1 MRGHYGP
8 GPGATRGRRARHWKA
23 RMWLHEN
30 PTSGELIKMLEE
42 YQRDLEQEV
51 ETVADRIRE
60 IKESEGS

>member
-1 MRGHYGP
+1 MHGHHRGP
-8 GPGATRGRRARHWKA
+8 GTSRGRRARHWKA

-30 PTSGELIKMLEE
+30 PSTDELVAMLEE

-60 IKESEGS
+60 LKETQDA

>member
-1 MRGHYGP
+1 MKEHHHSRP
-8 GPGATRGRRARHWKA
+8 AASRGRRARHWRA

-30 PTSGELIKMLEE
+30 PSTDELVEMLEE

-60 IKESEGS
+60 LKETQDV